1 MFNEIRT
8 SLEEVQK
15 LSEWSDGHLS
25 CPEPTKPFALVCY
38 RNLARVQSR
47 IERMEHA
54 EPGLAVMAIIFVAIT
69 VGVIVSLGF
78 YVRHLKRKLEETKQL
93 CENSTLELDRPFDMQ
108 ENNDVSSA
116 VIKMVHVPHEKGS
129 NP

>member
-15 LSEWSDGHLS
+15 ISEWSDGNLS
-25 CPEPTKPFALVCY
+25 CPEATKPFALVCY

-47 IERMEHA
+47 MEHA
-54 EPGLAVMAIIFVAIT
+54 EPGLVVMAIIFVVIT
-69 VGVIVSLGF
+69 VGVIVSLGC

-93 CENSTLELDRPFDMQ
+93 LANSTLELNRPFDMQ

>member
-15 LSEWSDGHLS
+15 IFEWIDGNLS
-25 CPEPTKPFALVCY
+25 CPEATKPFALVCY
-38 RNLARVQSR
+38 SNLARVQS
-47 IERMEHA
+47 RMEHA
-54 EPGLAVMAIIFVAIT
+54 EPGLVVMAIIFVVIT

-78 YVRHLKRKLEETKQL
+78 YVRHLRRKLEETKQL
-93 CENSTLELDRPFDMQ
+93 LENSTLELNRPFDMQ

>member
-1 MFNEIRT
+1 
-8 SLEEVQK
+8 
-15 LSEWSDGHLS
+15 
-25 CPEPTKPFALVCY
+25 
-38 RNLARVQSR
+38 
-47 IERMEHA
+47 MEHA
-54 EPGLAVMAIIFVAIT
+54 EPGLVVMAIIFVVIT

-93 CENSTLELDRPFDMQ
+93 LENSTLELNRPFDMQ